1 MKKLFKYF
9 GYGALSLVIFGV
21 LFAANL
27 VLQPYDKIR
36 IYLSLG
42 PEVEVRMNDGLAY
55 RDFKMFLVC
64 SLFASIKFLRSFVK
78 FLYDFFVEFINFLL
92 IFGCCLDFHI
102 CDLGCKFVKFINH
115 LLDIFR

>member
-9 GYGALSLVIFGV
+9 GYGALSLVIVGV

-42 PEVEVRMNDGLAY
+42 PEAEAHQRW
-55 RDFKMFLVC
+55 
-64 SLFASIKFLRSFVK
+64 
-78 FLYDFFVEFINFLL
+78 
-92 IFGCCLDFHI
+92 
-102 CDLGCKFVKFINH
+102 CDLPRSK
-115 LLDIFR
+115 